1 MSRLKTA
8 FGVVVLVQAA
18 HSIEEYIG
26 KLWEVFLPAR
36 VLTGLVSQDLER
48 GFIVI
53 NASLVVFGLWCLAWP
68 IRREW
73 PSASIFA
80 WGWVVIELINGVGH
94 PMWSL
99 STGGYTPGVLTAL
112 ILLPAALY
120 LARQLSI
127 SQRPVPA

>member
-1 MSRLKTA
+1 MSRIKTA
-8 FGVVVLVQAA
+8 FGVVVLAQAA
-18 HSIEEYIG
+18 HSAEEYVG
-26 KLWEVFLPAR
+26 ELWESFPPAR
-36 VLTGLVSQDLER
+36 FLTGLVSQDPER
-48 GFIVI
+48 GFIAI
-53 NASLVVFGLWCLAWP
+53 NASLVVFGIWCLSWP

-73 PSASIFA
+73 PSAPIFA

-94 PMWSL
+94 PIWSL

-120 LARQLSI
+120 LARQLST

>member
-8 FGVVVLVQAA
+8 FGVVVLAQAA
-18 HSIEEYIG
+18 HSTEEYLG
-26 KLWEVFLPAR
+26 KLWELFPPAR
-36 VLTGLVSQDLER
+36 FLTGLVSQDLER

-53 NASLVVFGLWCLAWP
+53 NVSLVAFGIWCLAWP

-73 PSASIFA
+73 PSAPIFG
-80 WGWVVIELINGVGH
+80 WGWVVLELINGVGH
-94 PMWSL
+94 PIWSL

-120 LARQLSI
+120 LARQLTT
-127 SQRPVPA
+127 SQRPAPA